1 MTDTELISRLEKL
14 ERDNRRLKGF
24 AFAVLVLST
33 ALATMYATSPIP
45 QRIKAHEFDLVD
57 NSGNIRGSMLFFM
70 GNAAISLLDA
80 QGKRRAAMT
89 VDTSGAPGIGVFDA
103 QGILRAGMSV
113 DTSGGTGIGVFDA
126 QGILRAAMMVHTS
139 GEPGIGLFG
148 EQGKGAIAM
157 RVTPSG
163 EPSINL
169 FDKEGF
175 RMSLGNIGTVIPA
188 TGEAHETSAA
198 SITMFGNDKK
208 HHVIWRA
215 P

>member
-103 QGILRAGMSV
+103 QGILRA
-113 DTSGGTGIGVFDA
+113 
-126 QGILRAAMMVHTS
+126 AMMVHTS